1 MKGES
6 RSVCV
11 QLFVTQRLY
20 SPWNSPSQYT
30 GVGSFSL
37 LQGIFPTQGLNP
49 GLLHCR
55 RVLYQLSHQGSP
67 RKAIALTIQTF
78 VSKMMPL
85 LCNTLSRFVIF
96 PARKR
101 SSSNFM
107 ATVTSHSDFRAQ
119 ENKVSHCFHC
129 FPIYLP

>member
-1 MKGES
+1 MSDSFRPHG
-6 RSVCV
+6 
-11 QLFVTQRLY
+11 LY
-20 SPWNSPSQYT
+20 SPWDSQGQKT
-30 GVGSFSL
+30 GVGSLSL
-37 LQGIFPTQGLNP
+37 LQEIIPTQGSNP

-96 PARKR
+96 PARKQ

-119 ENKVSHCFHC
+119 EEEVCHCFHL
-129 FPIYLP
+129 FPFYLP

>member
-37 LQGIFPTQGLNP
+37 LQGIFPTQGLNA

-55 RVLYQLSHQGSP
+55 WILYQLSHMGNP
-67 RKAIALTIQTF
+67 RIVEWVAYPF
-78 VSKMMPL
+78 S
-85 LCNTLSRFVIF
+85 S
-96 PARKR
+96 R
-101 SSSNFM
+101 SSQLRNQTQVSLTAGGFFTSR
-107 ATVTSHSDFRAQ
+107 ATREAQSDYSSKLNIFLTR
-119 ENKVSHCFHC
+119 
-129 FPIYLP
+129 FPINLKFINS